1 MQDYLNESEISISE
15 IYSISEPTQKED
27 LIPSKNNLEI
37 EENTKEFPIKCPD
50 CWDIPKIYANFKTM
64 NFCLMCDDNH
74 KNIYMSFDDLIENAN
89 KKFSSLLCSQC
100 KSDKDVNYRCDDNNL
115 FFCSKCKNSYESTN
129 FSEIKEIDITCPKHY
144 KKNKYYDI
152 EKNKHLCEDC
162 YEEQKE
168 NYNKN
173 EHLIEIEKYVNY
185 KDTIDKYYK
194 KAIENIKMWNNTSR
208 LINEWLKKINDKFNE
223 FLNSI
228 SNYCLLQQKI
238 VSYLKTENNYSKYK
252 NNFNIFC
259 NYIAINDEK
268 TDTFIKNIN
277 DYLNYKY
284 NKNFDICTMSRF
296 FINILDDYNQTEINI
311 EAKSN
316 IINKEKIKED
326 AEDKIK
332 INKEIKQ
339 IKEMH
344 LKKYELNN
352 KIKCLIPFEK
362 ENYML
367 LGMETGEI
375 KICDSKE
382 AGLKEKLNIKEF
394 DSAVN
399 HICEIDRKLIVASD
413 INHKTKI
420 IQIKEDFTNYNV
432 IKNINLAEY
441 NKINKIISLPIIS
454 YFKNRQYFGI
464 ALDKSILI
472 YKSNKMPFYLDPP
485 YLQYHNVVEEFSIV
499 QPSFIHDNEKLS
511 FNLEKKIILKHQAEN
526 IIEINDKYLAVACP
540 ESKSLILFNTQ
551 KEFKEEL
558 TLPNLIPNSG
568 CYMKVTLSRKELI
581 IGYNGGLNIFEFN
594 NENKFRNIK
603 FKHNIKFFDFIG
615 FDCIVC
621 LSSNNNDIYIKQYQF
636 KKGFKGLNKIS
647 EVMVLKENKIT
658 NFVNINNKIY
668 YIDDTNLIHYYE

>member
-1 MQDYLNESEISISE
+1 MQDYLNESDISYSE
-15 IYSISEPTQKED
+15 FYSISEPTQKEEP
-27 LIPSKNNLEI
+27 IPSKSNLEI
-37 EENTKEFPIKCPD
+37 EEDIKDFPIKCPD
-50 CWDIPKIYANFKTM
+50 CWNTPKIYANFKTK

-74 KNIYMSFDDLIENAN
+74 KNIYMSFEDLIENAN

-100 KSDKDVNYRCDDNNL
+100 KSDKDVNYRCNDNNL
-115 FFCSKCKNSYESTN
+115 FFCSKCKNSYKSTN
-129 FSEIKEIDITCPKHY
+129 FSEIKDIDITCPKHY
-144 KKNKYYDI
+144 KQNKYYDI

-162 YEEQKE
+162 YVEQKE
-168 NYNKN
+168 NYNKKDY
-173 EHLIEIEKYVNY
+173 LIEIEKYVNY
-185 KDTIDKYYK
+185 NDTIEKYYK

-208 LINEWLKKINDKFNE
+208 LVNEWLKKINDKFNE

-238 VSYLKTENNYSKYK
+238 VSYLKIENNYSKYK

-268 TDTFIKNIN
+268 TDSFIKNIN

-284 NKNFDICTMSRF
+284 NKNFDICTISRF
-296 FINILDDYNQTEINI
+296 FINILDDFNQTEVNI

-316 IINKEKIKED
+316 IINKEKGKED
-326 AEDKIK
+326 VEEK
-332 INKEIKQ
+332 INNEIKQ
-339 IKEMH
+339 IKEMR
-344 LKKYELNN
+344 LKKYELNI

-362 ENYML
+362 ENYMI

-394 DSAVN
+394 DSEIN
-399 HICEIDRKLIVASD
+399 HICEIDKNLIIVSD
-413 INHKTKI
+413 INLKTKI
-420 IQIKEDFTNYNV
+420 IQIKENYTNYTV
-432 IKNINLAEY
+432 IKSIKLADY
-441 NKINKIISLPIIS
+441 NKIYKIISLPIIS

-485 YLQYHNVVEEFSIV
+485 YLQYHNVIEEFSIV
-499 QPSFIHDNEKLS
+499 QPTFIHDDEKLS
-511 FNLEKKIILKHQAEN
+511 FNIEKKIILKHQADN

-540 ESKSLILFNTQ
+540 ESKSLKLFNTQ

-558 TLPNLIPNSG
+558 NLPNLIPHSG
-568 CYMKVTLSRKELI
+568 CYMKVTLSRKELV

-594 NENKFRNIK
+594 NEKKVRNIK
-603 FKHNIKFFDFIG
+603 FKQNIKFFDFIG
-615 FDCIVC
+615 FNCIVC
-621 LSSNNNDIYIKQYQF
+621 LSSNNDDIYIKQYKF
-636 KKGFKGLNKIS
+636 KKGFKELNKIS
-647 EVMVLKENKIT
+647 EVIVLNKNRIT

-668 YIDDTNLIHYYE
+668 YINDTNIIHYYE